1 MTDQQRIEKK
11 KLFLEALS
19 NGLGIIETALRAVG
33 IPRNTYVNWRKSDP
47 EFDQQCADI
56 MESQVDFVEGKLLQ
70 RINEGD
76 TTAMIFYLKTKGK
89 NRGWTEKLP
98 KKEERP
104 QGVEILPPPP
114 PEVEKKDRKD
124 EFYHRVSVHKEYLIR
139 LLKDQGK
146 YTDELEVIVTSTA
159 WTYARIE
166 ELQDDMLSPGYQKM
180 IVQISREGNERM
192 QKNPLEDMMT
202 SLNRQLTQ
210 QLTAIGMTTE
220 SKERKQDSDNFKDFL
235 EEMKNG

>member
-1 MTDQQRIEKK
+1 MTDQQRIKKK
-11 KLFLEALS
+11 KLFVEALRS
-19 NGLGIIETALRAVG
+19 GLGIIETALRAVG
-33 IPRNTYVNWRKSDP
+33 IPRNTYTNWRKSDP
-47 EFDQQCADI
+47 EFDQQCAEI
-56 MESQVDFVEGKLLQ
+56 MESQVDFVEGRLLQ

-89 NRGWTEKLP
+89 NRGWTEKTP

-104 QGVEILPPPP
+104 QGVEILPAPA
-114 PEVEKKDRKD
+114 EVKNDRKD

-210 QLTAIGMTTE
+210 QLTAIGMTTD

-235 EEMKNG
+235 DEMKNG